1 MNQFIIPLLDT
12 CDCQFF
18 FRSERSPVP
27 GAQLLQSRAGG
38 ALPVAYHRRH
48 SSCFKTSSGA
58 IMGKEQRNEKMSRK
72 PKKDTSPP
80 KGGSPS
86 DRPMAPVTTVIP
98 RGKEK
103 NK

>member
-1 MNQFIIPLLDT
+1 
-12 CDCQFF
+12 
-18 FRSERSPVP
+18 
-27 GAQLLQSRAGG
+27 
-38 ALPVAYHRRH
+38 
-48 SSCFKTSSGA
+48 
-58 IMGKEQRNEKMSRK
+58 MGKEQRNEKMSRK
-72 PKKDTSPP
+72 PKKDTSAP